1 MIQHT
6 ILKAKNYAYIEIRRS
21 PQLAEFISAARLF
34 IMDPGYSADL
44 NRLCDFSQA
53 NLAHITHEDLM
64 RFVNFAVKNI
74 KLHKNTR
81 CALLAPPK
89 EKSGIFEA
97 FASGV
102 DSGNF
107 KVFNDPLEA
116 VDWITEEVPEER
128 APIQQF
134 DKILGGVA

>member
-1 MIQHT
+1 MIQHN

-21 PQLAEFISAARLF
+21 PVLAEFISAARLF
-34 IMDPGYSADL
+34 IMDPDYSADL
-44 NRLCDFSQA
+44 DRLCDFSQA
-53 NLAHITHEDLM
+53 DLSHITHEDLM

-74 KLHKNTR
+74 KLHKHTR

-97 FASGV
+97 FANGV
-102 DSGNF
+102 DTGNF
-107 KVFNDPLEA
+107 KVFNDPVEA
-116 VDWITEEVPEER
+116 VNWITEEVPER
-128 APIQQF
+128 YAPMGQF